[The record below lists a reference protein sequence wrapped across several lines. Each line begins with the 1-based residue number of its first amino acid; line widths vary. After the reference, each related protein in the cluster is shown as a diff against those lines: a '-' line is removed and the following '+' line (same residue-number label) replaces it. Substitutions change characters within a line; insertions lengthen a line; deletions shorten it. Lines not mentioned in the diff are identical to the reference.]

1 MSVISEIMMMKI
13 KTRLFATLRNN
24 RGKEV
29 DVEVG
34 DGATVRDILDV
45 LSIKRE
51 DVALL
56 LVNGRDGSIDAVLTE
71 TDYVSLFPP
80 VGGG

>member
-1 MSVISEIMMMKI
+1 MSVKSERMMMKI

-45 LSIKRE
+45 LSINRE

-56 LVNGRDGSIDAVLTE
+56 LVNGRDGSIDTVLTE